1 MRRND
6 HDGRRQRC
14 GRRGVV
20 ALLAAVAGVGVV
32 CAGPAVLGHDL
43 PAPRSGA
50 SAPVA
55 AANTATPDAAL
66 VQAAPHVG
74 RLGATH
80 YPTAAAATAAL
91 LPLLLLA
98 SRRQLIPIAVSRH
111 QLLCGAPLQ
120 RGPPT
125 FRAR

>member
-1 MRRND
+1 
-6 HDGRRQRC
+6 
-14 GRRGVV
+14 
-20 ALLAAVAGVGVV
+20 
-32 CAGPAVLGHDL
+32 
-43 PAPRSGA
+43 
-50 SAPVA
+50 VA

-74 RLGATH
+74 RLGTTH
-80 YPTAAAATAAL
+80 HPTAAAAAAAL

-98 SRRQLIPIAVSRH
+98 RRRPLIPIAVSRH
-111 QLLCGAPLQ
+111 RLLRGAPLR